1 MAMESKKLEETRLQL
16 HESGFYY
23 GQLSPHESLE
33 LLKNCRPG
41 TFLLR
46 DSSQTGTPFTLSYQT
61 YRGPTS
67 IRIKFQAGQF
77 FTDVTESTDITQL
90 KKFDSIFD
98 LLQFLQNAESL
109 HGIVTSDGYVLIDE
123 NGKICPKIFLSQPLK
138 KVPSNLMHLAR
149 LAVNKN
155 SQDLQNSEIPQSL
168 KEYLQAYPHTV

>member
-16 HESGFYY
+16 HESGFYF

-46 DSSQTGTPFTLSYQT
+46 DSSQAVTPFTLSYQT

-67 IRIKFQAGQF
+67 IRIKFQAGHF
-77 FTDVTESTDITQL
+77 FTDVTESTNITL
-90 KKFDSIFD
+90 VKKFDSIFA
-98 LLQFLQNAESL
+98 LLQFLQNTQFL
-109 HGIVTSDGYVLIDE
+109 QGLVTSDGYVLIDE
-123 NGKICPKIFLSQPLK
+123 NGHICPKIFLSQPLK
-138 KVPSNLMHLAR
+138 KVPSTLMHLAR